1 MDIGAFVERNDE
13 TKKYDCLYYLHP
25 DLWLKNAEVTSRL
38 HNQENWSDY
47 IKYLNDDN
55 KVSDEVKN
63 LPGDCGGIYLFFIQ
77 GPSLPFCERYL
88 AYVGRAQC
96 TESESLRSRVKSY
109 LPESKKKNGR
119 TRIVRLFKYWK
130 EYLYIRYYQ
139 SQDNEFIKQCESAL
153 IHAILPPFNT
163 DLHCCPVKVP
173 DDYYKV

>member
-77 GPSLPFCERYL
+77 GASLPFCERYL
-88 AYVGRAQC
+88 AYVGRAQY
-96 TESESLRSRVKSY
+96 TESESLCSRLKSY
-109 LPESKKKNGR
+109 LPESKKINGR

-130 EYLYIRYYQ
+130 EHLYIRYYK

-163 DLHCCPVKVP
+163 DLTE
-173 DDYYKV
+173 YKIKEPKSAF